1 MGLGDIKVSSY
12 LDQPF
17 SADIELIDV
26 GNTPLSGIKANLA
39 SVADFERAGLER
51 AYALSLLAFSVETH
65 ADGKAFVSVRSTERI
80 TDPFMQLLIDLAWSE
95 GQVYRSYTVLLDPPN
110 YQISVVKNQLK
121 NIVNRQYASQS
132 KAQGGDG
139 NIIYD
144 QVKPSS
150 NLENRNVATY
160 GPTIASET
168 IWQIA
173 QHYKAGD
180 VSLQQIILAIV
191 GTNPDAFIEG
201 NLNGL
206 KDGSLLHVPASSA
219 INKVPL
225 SVAKFEVLAH
235 DKAWQTRKPIEHVLL
250 PPYIDT
256 ATAAASG
263 SEQASYPLSSIPP
276 VPTFDSMPEHSVVP
290 SLRFFP
296 LMPSFLS
303 GGDYVATNGMSQS
316 KSLDIKQGKTNADV
330 RIAAAA
336 IESIREVNA
345 LLIKE
350 MQKLRADNKRLQQ
363 QVTNHS
369 QEMKKLRHQLHILLK
384 RQGISSPISEPSHK
398 VQENSILP
406 WLLIVLVLAGGGFAY
421 WKLWILPRR
430 NHGEEPTGETT
441 PSLEPV
447 VPQSSELPSSVDE
460 TEANPIITEAP
471 QTLPSENQD
480 FTDSSAAILPTTP
493 LSDEDKPELSNEEQ
507 PAELSTDDI
516 ESITIVGESEQILD
530 FEPQDSVE
538 DSDAASPISPLSSE
552 DDLLL
557 DEIVYEPTE
566 QASAVEDEPQQD
578 ISAEDSHVFEY
589 EPVPVVKPAESEESI
604 SESNEM
610 SVQDDNDNGI
620 DFVLNPVEQSP
631 ASKEAL
637 QPLKSKAALDTLL
650 ALAKTYIGM
659 DDTETARQSLQEVL
673 DFGSKAQKAEAKRL
687 LDELDKM

>member
-1 MGLGDIKVSSY
+1 MGLGDIKVNSY

-51 AYALSLLAFSVETH
+51 AYALSLLTFSVETH

-80 TDPFMQLLIDLAWSE
+80 TDPFMQLLIDLTWSE

-121 NIVNRQYASQS
+121 NIVNRQYALKSQ
-132 KAQGGDG
+132 AQGGNR
-139 NIIYD
+139 NILYD
-144 QVKPSS
+144 QVQPSNNVS
-150 NLENRNVATY
+150 NRNVATY
-160 GPTIASET
+160 GPTIANET

-173 QHYKAGD
+173 QHYKTGD

-206 KDGSLLHVPASSA
+206 KNGSLLHVPASSA

-256 ATAAASG
+256 ARDAAAG
-263 SEQASYPLSSIPP
+263 SEQASYSLSSIPP

-303 GGDYVATNGMSQS
+303 GGDYVATNGMSQN
-316 KSLDIKQGKTNADV
+316 KSLDIKQVKSNSDV

-363 QVTNHS
+363 QVTNHT
-369 QEMKKLRHQLHILLK
+369 QEMKQLRHQLHILLK
-384 RQGISSPISEPSHK
+384 RQGISNHISEPSHK
-398 VQENSILP
+398 VQENSIFP
-406 WLLIVLVLAGGGFAY
+406 WLLLVLVLAGGGFAY
-421 WKLWILPRR
+421 WKLPIRSRR
-430 NHGEEPTGETT
+430 NHAEESTAETT
-441 PSLEPV
+441 AEIAPSLEPV
-447 VPQSSELPSSVDE
+447 TPHSSELAASVDE
-460 TEANPIITEAP
+460 TESHLMISDALQA
-471 QTLPSENQD
+471 LPPEQQD
-480 FTDSSAAILPTTP
+480 STDSSAAILPTIS
-493 LSDEDKPELSNEEQ
+493 LSDEDKPVELSPN
-507 PAELSTDDI
+507 DI
-516 ESITIVGESEQILD
+516 ESITIVGESEQTLD
-530 FEPQDSVE
+530 FEPRDSVD
-538 DSDAASPISPLSSE
+538 DSAAASSISPLSSE
-552 DDLLL
+552 GDLVI

-566 QASAVEDEPQQD
+566 QDNLVEEEPQQD
-578 ISAEDSHVFEY
+578 MVTEDSHVFEY
-589 EPVPVVKPAESEESI
+589 EPVPVLSPTESAERM
-604 SESNEM
+604 SESNDM
-610 SVQDDNDNGI
+610 SVQEQDNDNGI
-620 DFVLNPVEQSP
+620 DFVLNPVEQTSL
-631 ASKEAL
+631 SKEAL

-659 DDTETARQSLQEVL
+659 DDAEAAKQSLQEVL
-673 DFGSKAQKAEAKRL
+673 DFGSKAQKSEAKRL
-687 LDELDKM
+687 LDELDKT